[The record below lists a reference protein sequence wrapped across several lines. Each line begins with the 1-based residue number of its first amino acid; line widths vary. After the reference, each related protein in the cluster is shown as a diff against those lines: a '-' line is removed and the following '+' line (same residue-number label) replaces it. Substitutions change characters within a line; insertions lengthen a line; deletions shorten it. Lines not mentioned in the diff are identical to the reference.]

1 MLIGSGLFD
10 TGWYASH
17 YPEATGTGRHPVEHY
32 LRHGAEGYHPGPEF
46 DTSWYLHANDDV
58 RHAGINPLLHY
69 VHVGRAEGRP
79 RRALIGGPDGAPRIE
94 PSDPQPPPP
103 VPPSQPQPPGGR
115 PGTRS
120 QPPGAV
126 AENQVPRTFAFYL
139 PQFHPIAEND
149 WAHGMGFTE
158 WHNVV
163 KAKPL
168 FRNHYQPRMPGEL
181 GFYDLRAEEVLR
193 RQIQLA
199 QEHGISGFCFYYY
212 YFGGKRLLYKPLENF
227 IKSDIDAP
235 FMFLWANE
243 NWTKR
248 WDGGD
253 QDVIIAQHHSH
264 ADDLAFIRDLIPV
277 FQDTRYVKIGGKPIL
292 LVYKTH
298 LFPDISAT
306 TETWRAEIERHGF
319 PGIFLVMVDDW
330 ISDLD
335 HPRQFGFDASYEIPS
350 NLVPEEVLSAEI
362 GELGLDDDF
371 AGRIVD
377 YAKFAKFHLGRP
389 FPSYKRF
396 RTVMLPWDNT
406 PRYGPRAMVHIN
418 GQGEAYKLWLLQ
430 AVLDTY
436 RRHAPDERLVFIHS
450 WNEWCEGTY
459 LEPDGKLGRWYL
471 EQTRDALSIARDA
484 IERTGVSGDAEA
496 MAEFLKM
503 QDAKDQGAV
512 AIMQAARR
520 QSAYVWRDL
529 LEQRKEAASKRE
541 EVDRLRADIEVLREE
556 ARHLRAKAG
565 DLYASH
571 SWRVTRPLR
580 AAVDM
585 LRQKR

>member
-1 MLIGSGLFD
+1 
-10 TGWYASH
+10 
-17 YPEATGTGRHPVEHY
+17 
-32 LRHGAEGYHPGPEF
+32 
-46 DTSWYLHANDDV
+46 
-58 RHAGINPLLHY
+58 
-69 VHVGRAEGRP
+69 
-79 RRALIGGPDGAPRIE
+79 
-94 PSDPQPPPP
+94 
-103 VPPSQPQPPGGR
+103 
-115 PGTRS
+115 
-120 QPPGAV
+120 
-126 AENQVPRTFAFYL
+126 
-139 PQFHPIAEND
+139 
-149 WAHGMGFTE
+149 MGFTE

-471 EQTRDALSIARDA
+471 EKARDA